1 MPCPLQAHDAAT
13 DARRSVLLFNE
24 YIKIMRDPTMVAAVS
39 ARVLAAEV
47 KPSFSKLNP
56 SWEGCCQGNKKTCT
70 CGAPF
75 FG

>member
-1 MPCPLQAHDAAT
+1 
-13 DARRSVLLFNE
+13 
-24 YIKIMRDPTMVAAVS
+24 MRDPAKVAEMS
-39 ARVLAAEV
+39 AKVLAAEV

-56 SWEGCCQGNKKTCT
+56 TWEGCCQGNKKTCT